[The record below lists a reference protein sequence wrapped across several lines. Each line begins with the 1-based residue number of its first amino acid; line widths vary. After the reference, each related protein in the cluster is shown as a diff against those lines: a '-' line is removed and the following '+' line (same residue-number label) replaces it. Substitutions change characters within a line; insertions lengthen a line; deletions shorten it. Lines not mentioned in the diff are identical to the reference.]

1 MSSAYFAPP
10 VAFPMPSFLATLL
23 PTAAVISPRCRRL
36 RHRAIFP
43 GRTLRVA
50 LASAQVTRQIE
61 GVSTLSSIIGELA
74 RAAEKQESTVLATV
88 VRVTGSSYGGV
99 GSRMLIR
106 VDGSTVGLVSGG
118 CLESDLAEHA
128 KRVNAAGRAEVV
140 SYDTRNDEDAPWG
153 LGLGC
158 NGLIEVLI
166 EPLKPADA
174 LRISELLEVALTRTE
189 PTVVATVI
197 RVPDSGN
204 GAQVGAHA
212 LISESGRFITA
223 GEWRDA
229 SLLEHARAKRGDALA
244 AGRRGLTAEISG
256 VEIAFEVV
264 QPGVRL
270 VVCGSGPDALPIAS
284 FGSELGW
291 EVIVVDHRPHT
302 SEHAARFPDARLI
315 YCEDPSTVARDAGIT
330 SRTAAV
336 VVSHHFERDRNYLQ
350 ALIASDAAYIGMLG
364 PRARTERMLG
374 DLTARGVSAEGDKR
388 IFSPVGI
395 DIGGDGPDAIALSII
410 AEVSAVMGGRSAM
423 HLRDKR
429 GPLHAAPPA
438 TES

>member
-1 MSSAYFAPP
+1 MALDGA
-10 VAFPMPSFLATLL
+10 
-23 PTAAVISPRCRRL
+23 
-36 RHRAIFP
+36 
-43 GRTLRVA
+43 GRI
-50 LASAQVTRQIE
+50 RQIE

-74 RAAEKQESTVLATV
+74 RAADNRESTVLATV

-99 GSRMLIR
+99 GSRMLVR

-166 EPLKPADA
+166 EPLKPTDA
-174 LRISELLEVALTRTE
+174 RKISELLEIALTGTE
-189 PTVVATVI
+189 PAVVATVI
-197 RVPDSGN
+197 RVSDSAK
-204 GAQVGAHA
+204 GAVVGAHA

-223 GEWRDA
+223 GDWGNS
-229 SLLEHARAKRGDALA
+229 SLLEQARAKRSEALA
-244 AGRRGLTAEISG
+244 AGRRGLVAELGG
-256 VEIAFEVV
+256 VEVAFEVV

-270 VVCGSGPDALPIAS
+270 VVCGSGPDALPVAD
-284 FGSELGW
+284 FGAELGW
-291 EVIVVDHRPHT
+291 DVIVVDHRPHT
-302 SEHAARFPDARLI
+302 QGHAARFPKARLI
-315 YCEDPSTVARDAGIT
+315 YCEDPSTVASDAGIT

-350 ALIASDAAYIGMLG
+350 SLLASDAAYIGMLG
-364 PRARTERMLG
+364 PRARTEKMLG
-374 DLTARGVSAEGDKR
+374 DLADRGINAEGDKR

-410 AEVSAVMGGRSAM
+410 AEVSAVMAARSGS

-429 GPLHAAPPA
+429 GPLHA
-438 TES
+438 TTTR